1 MRAIGKGLAT
11 MLLLYSVHYS
21 IAKMYNYFCVPDN
34 VYGFFQGMVTTGS
47 PMCMGA
53 MEVLK
58 TTQTSYSTLIMM
70 GTTRLFVDMV
80 TPEKIFRDKETSIDA
95 PIPS

>member
-1 MRAIGKGLAT
+1 MQAIGKGLAT

-58 TTQTSYSTLIMM
+58 TTQISYSTLIMM

-80 TPEKIFRDKETSIDA
+80 TPEKNI
-95 PIPS
+95 